1 MSGAGK
7 VALVTGA
14 SAGIGKASSLALL
27 KDGWKVVLTARRL
40 ENCEAAIREAGVG
53 ADRAIAVKSDVSD
66 PASVKALFA
75 RAKEAFGRLD
85 LLFTNAGMGAPA
97 MPMEDL
103 SVEKWN
109 EVVAANLSGTFFC
122 CQEAVRIMKAQ
133 DPKGGRIIIN
143 GSISAHAPRP
153 MSIAYTATKHAMTG
167 ITKTLSLDL
176 RKHDIAVGQI
186 DIGNAATE
194 MTERMT
200 KGVMQ
205 ANGEMAIE
213 PRMDVRHVA
222 DAIVHMA
229 SLPLEANVQFMT
241 IMATKMPFVGRG

>member
-1 MSGAGK
+1 
-7 VALVTGA
+7 
-14 SAGIGKASSLALL
+14 
-27 KDGWKVVLTARRL
+27 
-40 ENCEAAIREAGVG
+40 
-53 ADRAIAVKSDVSD
+53 
-66 PASVKALFA
+66 
-75 RAKEAFGRLD
+75 
-85 LLFTNAGMGAPA
+85 
-97 MPMEDL
+97 
-103 SVEKWN
+103 
-109 EVVAANLSGTFFC
+109 
-122 CQEAVRIMKAQ
+122 
-133 DPKGGRIIIN
+133 
-143 GSISAHAPRP
+143 

-205 ANGEMAIE
+205 ANGEMGIE